1 LASFGEHAEDENMTS
16 IDMILSIIAIS
27 TCIFSAI
34 WTSRY
39 WVQKIKTDIRS
50 FDECIKDIRA
60 MNTYNSYFLTA
71 IIIFLGFT
79 IDKGIDI
86 LPKSSL
92 IMLLAAFVFAAF
104 AIFFIP
110 LEKPKCDGGS
120 TNAKTLWLYTLLP
133 SQWVVILCVLGIV
146 NAVLPK
152 LL

>member
-1 LASFGEHAEDENMTS
+1 MSL
-16 IDMILSIIAIS
+16 IDMILSIIAIG

-39 WVQKIKTDIRS
+39 WVKKIKTDIRS
-50 FDECIKDIRA
+50 FDDCINDIRA
-60 MNTYNSYFLTA
+60 MNTYNSYFLAA
-71 IIIFLGFT
+71 IIIFLGFA
-79 IDKGIDI
+79 IDKDIDI

-92 IMLLAAFVFAAF
+92 IMVLAAFVFAAF

-110 LEKPKCDGGS
+110 LEKPKSEGGS
-120 TNAKTLWLYTLLP
+120 TNVKMLWLYTLMP

-152 LL
+152 IL

>member
-1 LASFGEHAEDENMTS
+1 MSS
-16 IDMILSIIAIS
+16 IDAILSIIAIS
-27 TCIFSAI
+27 TCMLSLI

-39 WVQKIKTDIRS
+39 WAKIKTDIRS
-50 FDECIKDIRA
+50 FDECVNDIRA
-60 MNTYNSYFLTA
+60 MNNYNSYFLAA

-79 IDKGIDI
+79 IDKGTDI

-110 LEKPKCDGGS
+110 LEKRKRKRAGDL
-120 TNAKTLWLYTLLP
+120 TNVKTLWLLTLVP
-133 SQWVVILCVLGIV
+133 SQWTVILCVLGIL

>member
-1 LASFGEHAEDENMTS
+1 MSS
-16 IDMILSIIAIS
+16 IDAILSIIAIS
-27 TCIFSAI
+27 TCMLSLI

-39 WVQKIKTDIRS
+39 WAKKIKTDIRS
-50 FDECIKDIRA
+50 FDECVNDIRA
-60 MNTYNSYFLTA
+60 MNTYNSYFLA
-71 IIIFLGFT
+71 SIIIFLGFT

-110 LEKPKCDGGS
+110 LEKRKRKRAGDL
-120 TNAKTLWLYTLLP
+120 TNVKTLWLFTLVP
-133 SQWVVILCVLGIV
+133 SQWTVILCVLGIL